1 MTLGTTVLAKGG
13 KERKL
18 EKLEIFDGSF
28 DKISTYNEV
37 RVIL

>member
-1 MTLGTTVLAKGG
+1 MTLGTSTLAKGG
-13 KERKL
+13 KESKL

-37 RVIL
+37 LVIL